1 MSVSKKATQLTDSV
15 AGATTAVKKAKGL
28 VTVYISRQTKRPVTE
43 GWAKRNPDKVTETY
57 VTLAELEAAKKAKK
71 TPLQQ
76 AQAQLKKAQRKVAKT
91 GKALKKAIA
100 AEKAGKRKTSRVV
113 KRDRST
119 GEFAA
124 KTSRKRS
131 VTNDIVK
138 APTTARK
145 ALATS
150 LDKKSAKKSAKVV
163 KKALKKSGKTG
174 G

>member
-28 VTVYISRQTKRPVTE
+28 VTVYISRKTKRPVTE

-57 VTLAELEAAKKAKK
+57 VTMAELEAAKKAKVK
-71 TPLQQ
+71 
-76 AQAQLKKAQRKVAKT
+76 KVAK
-91 GKALKKAIA
+91 
-100 AEKAGKRKTSRVV
+100 KTSRVV